1 LRCFQLSAAVELEVG
16 DRVLAFSNLYGVATG
31 DEDASVLHGHVAAR
45 TSLAGRRGVY
55 RTPYRGTAYILDA
68 MTNNPGSA
76 GGALTDRRGRL
87 AGMLGKE
94 LRNVQDNTW
103 LNYALPVGELS
114 AAVADLIAGKARPR
128 DPSDTSRKPREPAT
142 LASLGIVLVPDVLSK
157 TPPFVDRVISGSAAD
172 KAGVRPDD
180 LVLLVNDHTVTSVK
194 AMVDELSFID
204 RIDEVRLV
212 LQRDQELLQV
222 SLFATGR

>member
-1 LRCFQLSAAVELEVG
+1 
-16 DRVLAFSNLYGVATG
+16 
-31 DEDASVLHGHVAAR
+31 
-45 TSLAGRRGVY
+45 
-55 RTPYRGTAYILDA
+55 